1 MLKVGNMPQEKR
13 ALHVL
18 NRLAFGPR
26 PGDLERVKQIGVE
39 RYLREQLDPQSI
51 PVPPDL
57 TRRVGALATLQMTP
71 VELFET
77 FQLPVQQAKGD
88 KDAQKE
94 ARQRSQVILQEA
106 VEGRL
111 MRAIYGPRQL
121 QEVMTAFWFNHF
133 NVFAGKG
140 LDLIWTGAFEETAIR
155 PHTFGKFRTLLG
167 ATAHHPAMMFYLD
180 NWQNTAPCSPGS
192 KGKFEGINEN
202 YARELMELHTL
213 GVNGGYSQADVIALA
228 HILTGWGLPKR
239 GGASGGGNRKP
250 GGVGMP
256 RPEMAALF

>member
-13 ALHVL
+13 ALHAL

-26 PGDLERVKQIGVE
+26 PGDLERVNQIGID
-39 RYLREQLDPQSI
+39 RYIREQLDPQSI

-57 TRRVGALATLQMTP
+57 ARRVAALTTLQMTP

-77 FQLPVQQAKGD
+77 FQLPVQQARGD
-88 KDAQKE
+88 KDAQKQ

-106 VEGRL
+106 IEGRL

-140 LDLIWTGAFEETAIR
+140 LCHLWTGAYEQEAIR
-155 PHTFGKFRTLLG
+155 PHTMGSFRGLLG
-167 ATAHHPAMMFYLD
+167 ATAKHPAMLFYLD
-180 NWQNTAPCSPGS
+180 NWQNSSPNSSGK

-202 YARELMELHTL
+202 YAREVMELHTL
-213 GVNGGYSQADVIALA
+213 GVSGGYTQADVTALA
-228 HILTGWGLPKR
+228 HILTGWGLQKR
-239 GGASGGGNRKP
+239 GQDAMRMGAMECAGRGWAG
-250 GGVGMP
+250 
-256 RPEMAALF
+256 